1 MAHVNN
7 RAQKLNVAGIVN
19 PCTSCGEEK
28 SNSFYKSFNAIQ
40 KKIGRFTVCKSCM
53 EIEYQKYLAAYNDGK
68 LALYYFCRKFDIYF
82 STTAYEG
89 AVNNSASTGWTVL
102 QSYFKQINSFRNKET
117 GISRNGYGVCFD
129 ESTEFLDRVIVET
142 DTKEAE
148 DGQLEKLEVT
158 PEKKEYKPTE
168 LDKQNKSDVIRLIKY
183 DPFFDEPDDIKSFL
197 YNKLVDFLDEN
208 TLSDSFK
215 LPIVIEMV
223 KGFGQA
229 ERINRAL
236 SQIDIMSETTK
247 VDDIKKL
254 SDTKQNILRSILS
267 MAKDNGISENYSN
280 SKSKGAGT
288 LSGII
293 KDLQEKGIH
302 SAEVNLYD
310 IETCAGMKQVADI
323 SNASI
328 LEQLMLNENDYVDM
342 IKDQRALIQ
351 ELDGKAS
358 RLEEENRILKVKLKE
373 MEEFFKNNKLS
384 NMDGGL

>member
-1 MAHVNN
+1 MAVATN
-7 RAQKLNVAGIVN
+7 RTQKLNTVEIVN

-28 SNSFYKSFNAIQ
+28 STNFYKSFNPIQ
-40 KKIGRFTVCKSCM
+40 GKIERFTVCKNCM
-53 EIEYQKYLAAYNDGK
+53 EVEYQKYLNTYSDGK
-68 LALYYFCRKFDIYF
+68 LAVYYFCRKLDIYF
-82 STTAYEG
+82 NVAAYDG
-89 AVNNSASTGWTVL
+89 AVNNVASTGWTIL

-129 ESTEFLDRVIVET
+129 ESTEFLDRIVVEA

-148 DGQLEKLEVT
+148 DGQSEKLEVT
-158 PEKKEYKPTE
+158 LEKKEYEPTE

-310 IETCAGMKQVADI
+310 IETCEGMKQVANI
-323 SNASI
+323 SNVSI
-328 LEQLMLNENDYVDM
+328 LEQLVLNENDYVDM

-351 ELDGKAS
+351 ELDGEANK
-358 RLEEENRILKVKLKE
+358 LEEENRILKVKLKE
-373 MEEFFKNNKLS
+373 IEAFIKNNKLS